1 MEIQIVSID
10 DLSLDE
16 NNARIH
22 DEKNLAAIK
31 GSLQEFGQR
40 KPIVINDYNMVIAGN
55 GTVVAAG
62 LLGWT
67 KIETVKI
74 PSDWTEEQTKAFAL
88 ADNRTAELG
97 TWDNDILAQQLIEL
111 QDVDF
116 LIEQIGFLHEEPKV
130 IDDSTESVDWE
141 DKYEV
146 LIDCENE
153 FQQQELLVRLSGEG
167 YKVRAMLI

>member
-55 GTVVAAG
+55 GTVVAAR